1 MSHQQVPQHVT
12 QSQQANS
19 PQLESPPQV
28 VIAQPT
34 VRVMR
39 LYKPCMHIIPTIPRE
54 IESGARKNADFAVS
68 PFLLLPDNFGD
79 IYTGELFSAYIAV
92 VNGNQD
98 SLFTQVT
105 LSVRLQTTNATH
117 DLLDCRPEI
126 GEVSGEAKVLNP
138 NEAVDVVVK
147 HTLTE
152 LGTHT
157 LRVSV
162 QYSSRYF
169 SETKTLRKF
178 YRFNVLQPLE
188 IKTTATDIGDRILLQ
203 CLIIN
208 TTKSPLYL
216 EEVSFLSTCVRSNQ
230 KFWQLYY
237 PSLILI
243 IYISLLDGFYS
254 DTDRL
259 ESRDCSSA
267 ESIK

>member
-1 MSHQQVPQHVT
+1 MSVEQSPQHVP

-19 PQLESPPQV
+19 SQQESQTQV

-39 LYKPCMHIIPTIPRE
+39 LNKPCMHTIPTIPRD

-68 PFLLLPDNFGD
+68 PFLLLPDSFGD

-98 SLFTQVT
+98 SHFTQVT
-105 LSVRLQTTNATH
+105 LSVRLQTKNATH
-117 DLLDCRPEI
+117 DLLDCRPVI

-169 SETKTLRKF
+169 IETKTLRKD

-188 IKTTATDIGDRILLQ
+188 IKTTCTDIGDRILVQ
-203 CLIIN
+203 CLITN

-216 EEVSFLSTCVRSNQ
+216 EEVSFSLTCILSIRGSYFCA
-230 KFWQLYY
+230 L
-237 PSLILI
+237 
-243 IYISLLDGFYS
+243 
-254 DTDRL
+254 
-259 ESRDCSSA
+259 CA
-267 ESIK
+267 